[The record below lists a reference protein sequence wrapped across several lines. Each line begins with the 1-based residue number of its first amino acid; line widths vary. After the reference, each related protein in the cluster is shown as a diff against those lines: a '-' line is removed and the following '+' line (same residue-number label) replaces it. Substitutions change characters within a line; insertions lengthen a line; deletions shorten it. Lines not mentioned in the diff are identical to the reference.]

1 MIRHRQ
7 RRVDVRAARRNA
19 PAEGDEVMAQAA
31 LRIVDDE
38 IDTGLVRRLMAR
50 PLRAAPDAP
59 MTPEAPTA
67 ASVAIA
73 PTGTSAAG
81 EVSRL
86 KAEVMVMKAVLGAER
101 RESDRLRA
109 CISRIDGAELLSP
122 EAQAVRDRWAALVD
136 HLLNEPR

>member
-1 MIRHRQ
+1 
-7 RRVDVRAARRNA
+7 
-19 PAEGDEVMAQAA
+19 MAQAA

-50 PLRAAPDAP
+50 PLRAVPDVAAP
-59 MTPEAPTA
+59 PEAP
-67 ASVAIA
+67 ASAPVAIA
-73 PTGTSAAG
+73 TTVTAAAG

-101 RESDRLRA
+101 REAERLRA
-109 CISRIDGAELLSP
+109 CISRIDGAEPLSA

>member
-1 MIRHRQ
+1 
-7 RRVDVRAARRNA
+7 
-19 PAEGDEVMAQAA
+19 MAQSA
-31 LRIVDDE
+31 LRVADDE

-50 PLRAAPDAP
+50 PLRAAPDARP
-59 MTPEAPTA
+59 VPNAPTDA
-67 ASVAIA
+67 PVAIA
-73 PTGTSAAG
+73 PIGASPTG

-101 RESDRLRA
+101 READRLGA
-109 CISRIDGAELLSP
+109 CISRIDGAEPLSP